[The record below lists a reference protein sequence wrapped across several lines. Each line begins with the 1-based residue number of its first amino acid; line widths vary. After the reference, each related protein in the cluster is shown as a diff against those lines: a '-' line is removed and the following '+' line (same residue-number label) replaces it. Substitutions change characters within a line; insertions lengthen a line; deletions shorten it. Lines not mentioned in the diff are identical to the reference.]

1 MANSNK
7 KRSVSTNTSTAPKTT
22 TVAPVRANRS
32 AVAEFN
38 PDYTYVKKDLAK
50 IGTMAGIFIA
60 ILVILSFFLR

>member
-7 KRSVSTNTSTAPKTT
+7 KRSNRTASVSTPAVS
-22 TVAPVRANRS
+22 APVKVSRS
-32 AVAEFN
+32 SVAEFN

-50 IGTMAGIFIA
+50 IGIMAGTFIT

>member
-1 MANSNK
+1 MATSNK
-7 KRSVSTNTSTAPKTT
+7 KRSVSTGSTSTPAAAAPAKI
-22 TVAPVRANRS
+22 NRS

-50 IGTMAGIFIA
+50 IGIMAGSFIT